1 MAFPNDVL
9 ATKATCSSPVGLPG
23 SIYSRE
29 HKKIALL
36 VPETPMGPS
45 ASHLSQLWDTAQRE
59 GLAWERLCL
68 SEEEQD
74 FLGCSEMLLGTQHSV
89 LKIKP
94 GCFSH
99 ATCLFCFTNH
109 PRQSTGGEE
118 ASNAKAVLRP
128 AQCLLTLLC
137 G

>member
-1 MAFPNDVL
+1 
-9 ATKATCSSPVGLPG
+9 
-23 SIYSRE
+23 
-29 HKKIALL
+29 
-36 VPETPMGPS
+36 MGPS

-89 LKIKP
+89 LTNLAAFP
-94 GCFSH
+94 MPHVFS
-99 ATCLFCFTNH
+99 ALQTIPDRALE
-109 PRQSTGGEE
+109 GEE